1 MKERINELLKSQEN
15 LKTIINII
23 RQERATP
30 RFIVEH
36 IDKPEPDEGGWYK
49 NTMENL
55 VAFSYVVCESD
66 YLKDLENVPISSLVG
81 PRHYIFE
88 ETSSNDHNALRV
100 YASSPKI
107 IFCETDK
114 EKRKVVA
121 ENFFERCECGCGRV
135 ERAVGPL
142 SLTTELFSKK
152 NDFLR
157 IHNYASFNGVV
168 KQFVVLNRDPKCA
181 ERYYLDEN
189 IVRVRYGKEVLKG
202 YLAASVEYRKWREG
216 ELLIFLEN
224 GRELGD
230 VRTFLKE
237 NAKLVDLINKK
248 VQEIEMSRQIQVH
261 KFPPP
266 FGRPPE
272 RGSRG

>member
-1 MKERINELLKSQEN
+1 M
-15 LKTIINII
+15 
-23 RQERATP
+23 
-30 RFIVEH
+30 
-36 IDKPEPDEGGWYK
+36 
-49 NTMENL
+49 
-55 VAFSYVVCESD
+55 
-66 YLKDLENVPISSLVG
+66 
-81 PRHYIFE
+81 
-88 ETSSNDHNALRV
+88 
-100 YASSPKI
+100 
-107 IFCETDK
+107 
-114 EKRKVVA
+114 
-121 ENFFERCECGCGRV
+121 
-135 ERAVGPL
+135 
-142 SLTTELFSKK
+142 
-152 NDFLR
+152 
-157 IHNYASFNGVV
+157 
-168 KQFVVLNRDPKCA
+168 
-181 ERYYLDEN
+181 DEN